1 MDSPNTGRNAD
12 CSQVARRFKW
22 VQSDRNQYSEAAYQY
37 SLKVPRSFP
46 KHSEIP
52 LQKQSSSALTNCDMD
67 SACMESSHSQLC
79 KYFALQTSRCL
90 PPAAHWTQFRS
101 WINNAPGASLHKQI
115 WQRKMLIPANS
126 LISCSEIRCPY
137 RCNQLSHMRADY
149 SAVLKQ
155 SISPNICKALWV
167 VLGISNMWDNYNRH
181 HFKQSQF
188 GVTSIAQKI
197 KHQMENII
205 LVAQCNKNASLTF
218 GDSSHFSWAMAIVYV
233 TDEAWLVPVA
243 RCQILF
249 WHPLPLQSQFGI
261 HCGLRGNHS
270 SHVKVKRC

>member
-1 MDSPNTGRNAD
+1 M
-12 CSQVARRFKW
+12 
-22 VQSDRNQYSEAAYQY
+22 
-37 SLKVPRSFP
+37 
-46 KHSEIP
+46 H
-52 LQKQSSSALTNCDMD
+52 
-67 SACMESSHSQLC
+67 SACMECSYSWLC

-90 PPAAHWTQFRS
+90 PTAAHWTQFRC

-115 WQRKMLIPANS
+115 WHRKMLIPENF
-126 LISCSEIRCPY
+126 LIRCPY
-137 RCNQLSHMRADY
+137 RCIQLSHMRADY

-167 VLGISNMWDNYNRH
+167 ALGISNMWNNCNGR

-188 GVTSIAQKI
+188 GVISIAQKA

-205 LVAQCNKNASLTF
+205 LVAQCNKNTSLTH
-218 GDSSHFSWAMAIVYV
+218 GDSSHFSWAIAIVHV

-249 WHPLPLQSQFGI
+249 WHPLALQS
-261 HCGLRGNHS
+261 
-270 SHVKVKRC
+270 